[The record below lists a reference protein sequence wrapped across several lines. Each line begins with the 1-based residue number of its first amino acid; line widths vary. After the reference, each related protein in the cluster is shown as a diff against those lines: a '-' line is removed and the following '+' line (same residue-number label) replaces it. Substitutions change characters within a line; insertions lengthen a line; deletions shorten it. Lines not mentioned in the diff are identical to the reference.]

1 MLKLSSETFC
11 KFPLISGYSIP
22 VSYTHLIHIK
32 AAQNIVVVKCFA
44 GMAQA
49 ACAAID
55 TLDNTQIVGSIA
67 GDDTIF
73 LAARD
78 NESANSLVRDIN
90 SILHKESE

>member
-1 MLKLSSETFC
+1 
-11 KFPLISGYSIP
+11 
-22 VSYTHLIHIK
+22 
-32 AAQNIVVVKCFA
+32 
-44 GMAQA
+44 MAQA